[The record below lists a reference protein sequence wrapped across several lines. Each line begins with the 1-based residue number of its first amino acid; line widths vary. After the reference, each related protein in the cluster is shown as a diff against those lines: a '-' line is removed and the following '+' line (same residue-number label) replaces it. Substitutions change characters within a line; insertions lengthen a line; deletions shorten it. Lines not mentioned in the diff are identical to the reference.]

1 MTRAH
6 ASAMAKAYACIMSV
20 HECTWVYMPVSWSHD
35 MHLLWPYVIRV
46 LLPRTC
52 LLLDRNSN
60 RGAWHLQRSSFV
72 NSSVYN
78 LSSNVVLLVHRCVLF
93 AFDHMSTSLFQKS
106 DSSNISR
113 IFNASATWETNHL
126 CTSASSNET
135 SKDAGHRLDRADMFP
150 VWSPLESYS
159 LQCNTS
165 MQAMQC

>member
-1 MTRAH
+1 M
-6 ASAMAKAYACIMSV
+6 YMSV
-20 HECTWVYMPVSWSHD
+20 HECTCLYHDLMICICYGRMSFVYYCHALVFYSIDH
-35 MHLLWPYVIRV
+35 MHLWYW
-46 LLPRTC
+46 
-52 LLLDRNSN
+52 NSN

-150 VWSPLESYS
+150 V
-159 LQCNTS
+159 
-165 MQAMQC
+165 